1 MIEQYE
7 ITYVTKLWIHAETDK
22 KAIKKAKELASRTE
36 RVKRIRRLGKNLKT
50 IYKEK

>member
-1 MIEQYE
+1 MNQYE
-7 ITYVTKLWIHAETDK
+7 ITYITKLWIGAKDNEE
-22 KAIKKAKELASRTE
+22 AIKKAKELASRTE